1 MKGFIYMILIYAFVF
16 SVSLLV
22 KYIINDKRKN
32 NNKSESKSAP
42 AQQIFYIK
50 NANVRRK
57 KPAPKLTDITIQGNI
72 IDNDRFNNP

>member
-1 MKGFIYMILIYAFVF
+1 MKGLVYMILIYAFVF

-22 KYIINDKRKN
+22 KYIINDTQKN
-32 NNKSESKSAP
+32 DKGESKTAP

-57 KPAPKLTDITIQGNI
+57 KPKPKTTDITIQGNI
-72 IDNDRFNNP
+72 VDNDRFYSP

>member
-22 KYIINDKRKN
+22 KYVISDTKK
-32 NNKSESKSAP
+32 NNKSESNTAP

-57 KPAPKLTDITIQGNI
+57 KPNPKTTDITIQGNI
-72 IDNDRFNNP
+72 IDNE

>member
-16 SVSLLV
+16 SISLLV
-22 KYIINDKRKN
+22 KFVINDTRKN
-32 NNKSESKSAP
+32 KKSEGEPP

-57 KPAPKLTDITIQGNI
+57 KPTPKPTDITIQGNI
-72 IDNDRFNNP
+72 VDNDKY